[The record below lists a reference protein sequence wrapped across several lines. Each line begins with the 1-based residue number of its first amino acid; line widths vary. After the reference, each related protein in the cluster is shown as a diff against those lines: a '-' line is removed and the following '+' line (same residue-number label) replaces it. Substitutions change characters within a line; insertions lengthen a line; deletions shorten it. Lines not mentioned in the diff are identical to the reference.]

1 MTDLFIR
8 RPVTTTLLMVGLI
21 FFGITAYYSL
31 PVSEMP
37 NIDFPTITV
46 SAALPGADPETM
58 ASSVA
63 GPLERQFSS
72 ISGLAS
78 MSSVNSLGQTQI
90 VLQFALSRNIDAAGT
105 DVQTSIAAAS
115 GYLPTGLPSPPTFL
129 KVNPADVPVLYIRLT
144 SPSMPLYQVT
154 SYAKTYMAQ
163 RISMVSGVSQV
174 AIFGDQ
180 TYAPRIQL
188 DPDKLAAV
196 NLGIDEV
203 ANSLTAEN
211 VMLPTGTLDGPDKL
225 YTIKA
230 DGQLMRAADFSNQ
243 VVAFRDGKAI
253 FVHDIGRVV
262 DSTLNNKYASF
273 FNQSQNI
280 TLAIRRQPG
289 TNTIEVVD
297 AIKKLLP
304 SIKATLPPAI
314 EMRIAYDRSESIRES
329 ISDVKMTLGLA
340 VLLVVLVVYAFLGN
354 LRATIIASLALPA
367 ALIGTLAAMKLLGF
381 SLDNLSLMALTLA
394 VGFVVDDAI
403 VMLENIVRHME
414 MGKKPMQASLEGAR
428 QIGFTIISM
437 TLSLAVVFVPI
448 MFMAGILGRILNELA
463 VTITA
468 AIMVS
473 GFVTLTLTPMLCSR
487 FLKGHGQG
495 GEVSGRLFSAL
506 EKAYERS
513 LHYALRHR
521 PATMLMAAL
530 TLAATFWLF
539 KIIPTGFVPSTDT
552 GFIYGFTVAE
562 QSASFDT
569 MKRRMLEVNRI
580 VKTDPDVNDVV
591 AIVGVGGPN
600 SATNNAGF
608 FTFAKPAKERKSTA
622 DEIMARIRAKVSTL
636 PELRAFMFNPPAI
649 QIGGRLTR
657 AMYQFTLLSPE
668 IGSLYPS
675 ALKLEAAMR
684 GLKELRDV
692 NSDMQLDGPRINVK
706 IDRAKAGSLGISA
719 TAIETA
725 LQTAYAARQTTN
737 IYDATDTYKV
747 VVEVEPRFQTD
758 PKLLDKLFVRMD
770 AEKNEDKLKNVL
782 VPVSS
787 VATLSTGL
795 APITVNHSGQLTSV
809 TISFNTREGY
819 SLREAVDAVYTLAA
833 KELPDNVSYKFEG
846 QATAFEESMNSV
858 PFLLFL
864 AVMVIYIIL
873 GILYESFIHPLTIL
887 SGLPSAAVGGLIA
900 LIVFGKQLDIY
911 GFVGIIMLIGIVKK
925 NAIMVIDFAIEAEKS
940 GKTPAE
946 AVFDGCVTRFR
957 PIMMTTVA
965 AIAGIMPIAVA
976 YGAGGEARQPMGLV
990 VAGGLVISQVVT
1002 LYLTPVFYTYMD
1014 QLQTWLGAKHG
1025 AETEAE

>member
-1 MTDLFIR
+1 MTDLFIK

-72 ISGLAS
+72 ISGLSS
-78 MSSVNSLGQTQI
+78 MSSINSLGQTQI

-154 SYAKTYMAQ
+154 DYAKTYMAQ

-225 YTIKA
+225 FTIKA
-230 DGQLMRAADFSNQ
+230 NGQLMRAVDFNNQ

-253 FVHDIGRVV
+253 YVHDIGHVI

-314 EMRIAYDRSESIRES
+314 EMRIAYDRSVSIRES
-329 ISDVKMTLGLA
+329 ISDVKMTLSLA

-487 FLKGHGQG
+487 FLKGHQES
-495 GEVSGRLFSAL
+495 EVSGRLFGIL

-521 PATMLMAAL
+521 ALTMLTAVL

-539 KIIPTGFVPSTDT
+539 KTIPTGFIPSTDT

-580 VKTDPDVNDVV
+580 VKTDPDVQDVV

-600 SATNNAGF
+600 SSTNNAGF
-608 FTFAKPAKERKSTA
+608 FTFAKPASERKSTA
-622 DEIMARIRAKVSTL
+622 DEIMARIRRKVANL

-668 IGSLYPS
+668 TSSLYQS
-675 ALKLEAAMR
+675 ALKLEADMR
-684 GLKELRDV
+684 GLPQLRDV

-706 IDRAKAGSLGISA
+706 IDRAKAAALGITA

-725 LQTAYAARQTTN
+725 LQSAYAARQTTN

-787 VATLSTGL
+787 VATLTTGL

-809 TISFNTREGY
+809 TISFNTSEGY
-819 SLREAVDAVYTLAA
+819 SLREAVDAVYKLAGTD
-833 KELPDNVSYKFEG
+833 LPDNVSYKFEG

-940 GKTPAE
+940 GKSPAD

-976 YGAGGEARQPMGLV
+976 YGSGGEARQPMGLV

-1025 AETEAE
+1025 AETEGE

>member
-1 MTDLFIR
+1 MTDLFIK
-8 RPVTTTLLMVGLI
+8 RPVATALLMVGLI

-72 ISGLAS
+72 ISGLSS

-154 SYAKTYMAQ
+154 DYAKTYMAQ

-230 DGQLMRAADFSNQ
+230 DGQLMRAVDFNNQ

-253 FVHDIGRVV
+253 YVHDIGKVI

-314 EMRIAYDRSESIRES
+314 EMRIAYDRSVSIRES
-329 ISDVKMTLGLA
+329 ISDVKMTLSLA

-487 FLKGHGQG
+487 FLKGHQG
-495 GEVSGRLFSAL
+495 SEVSGRLFGML
-506 EKAYERS
+506 ERAYERS

-521 PATMLMAAL
+521 ALTMLTAGL

-539 KIIPTGFVPSTDT
+539 EIIPTGFVPSTDT

-580 VKTDPDVNDVV
+580 VKTDPDVQDVV

-622 DEIMARIRAKVSTL
+622 DEIMARIRGKVANL

-668 IGSLYPS
+668 TSSLYQA
-675 ALKLEAAMR
+675 ALKLEADMR
-684 GLKELRDV
+684 GLPQLRDV

-706 IDRAKAGSLGISA
+706 IDRAKAAELGITA

-725 LQTAYAARQTTN
+725 LQSAYAARQTTN

-787 VATLSTGL
+787 VATLTTGL

-819 SLREAVDAVYTLAA
+819 SLREAVEAVYKLAGQ
-833 KELPDNVSYKFEG
+833 ELPDNVSYKFEG

-940 GKTPAE
+940 GKSPAE

-1025 AETEAE
+1025 TETEGE

>member
-1 MTDLFIR
+1 MTDLFIK

-46 SAALPGADPETM
+46 SAGLPGADPETM

-72 ISGLAS
+72 ISGLSS

-129 KVNPADVPVLYIRLT
+129 KVNPADVPVLYIRLY
-144 SPSMPLYQVT
+144 SQSMPLYQVT
-154 SYAKTYMAQ
+154 DYAKTYMAQ

-225 YTIKA
+225 FTIKA
-230 DGQLMRAADFSNQ
+230 DGQLMRAVDFNNQ
-243 VVAFRDGKAI
+243 VVAFRDGKSI
-253 FVHDIGRVV
+253 YVHDIGRVI

-273 FNQSQNI
+273 FNQNQNI

-289 TNTIEVVD
+289 TNTIEVVE

-314 EMRIAYDRSESIRES
+314 EMQIAYDRSVSIRES

-340 VLLVVLVVYAFLGN
+340 VALVVLVVYAFLGN

-367 ALIGTLAAMKLLGF
+367 ALIGTLAAMKVLGF

-414 MGKKPMQASLEGAR
+414 MGKKPLQASLEGAR

-437 TLSLAVVFVPI
+437 TLSLCAVFLPI

-468 AIMVS
+468 AILVS

-487 FLKGHGQG
+487 FLKGHQG
-495 GEVSGRLFSAL
+495 GEVSGKLFGKL
-506 EKAYERS
+506 ERAYEQS

-521 PATMLMAAL
+521 PATMLMALL

-539 KIIPTGFVPSTDT
+539 KTIPTGFVPSTDT

-580 VKTDPDVNDVV
+580 VKTDPDVQDVV

-600 SATNNAGF
+600 AATNNAGF
-608 FTFAKPAKERKSTA
+608 FTFAKPASERKSTA
-622 DEIMARIRAKVSTL
+622 DQIMARIRAKVSNL

-668 IGSLYPS
+668 TTSLYQS
-675 ALKLEAAMR
+675 AQKLEADMR
-684 GLKELRDV
+684 KLPQLRDV
-692 NSDMQLDGPRINVK
+692 NTDMQLDGPRINVK
-706 IDRAKAGSLGISA
+706 IDRAKAATLGITA

-725 LQTAYAARQTTN
+725 LQSAYAARQTTN

-787 VATLSTGL
+787 VATLTTGL

-809 TISFNTREGY
+809 TISFNTSEGY
-819 SLREAVDAVYTLAA
+819 SLREAVEAVYKLAA
-833 KELPDNVSYKFEG
+833 TDLPDNVSSKFEG

-1025 AETEAE
+1025 AEAEEE